1 MSVSRLAANEAPAE
15 SAGRPKLAIA
25 LTTLVATLA
34 LISALAA
41 TARADVGVT
50 RVSPPVATPGDWV
63 VLTLGCGFCYPPC
76 VGPAGH
82 SHPAGYDHGA
92 CMLDTGRKPP
102 GAFPISLVP
111 SAKAPSPHPCRGG
124 LCPGEAPD
132 PPDGGAYRFLGRAT
146 PPPGGNDP
154 ASGLIPRYLL
164 GFRVPAVGAGRYTF
178 VIFCAACNRGSGGSL
193 VASGELRVRTRAAAT
208 SMRP

>member
-1 MSVSRLAANEAPAE
+1 MESVGRL
-15 SAGRPKLAIA
+15 KLAIA

-50 RVSPPVATPGDWV
+50 RVSPPVAIPGDWV

-102 GAFPISLVP
+102 DAFPISLVP
-111 SAKAPSPHPCRGG
+111 S
-124 LCPGEAPD
+124 D
-132 PPDGGAYRFLGRAT
+132 PT
-146 PPPGGNDP
+146 
-154 ASGLIPRYLL
+154 SGLIPRYLL
-164 GFRVPAVGAGRYTF
+164 GFRVPAVGAGHYTF

-193 VASGELRVRTRAAAT
+193 VASGELRVSRAAEL
-208 SMRP
+208 PP